1 MQLDQALQWAV
12 TLSWDDLMKPA
23 AARSIRVE
31 YLCEPGCSLDH
42 LSVWSVKDGGYQD
55 LICDYWTSTFSEHSA
70 GARFAGRNGSDNAG
84 VDHEKPGAVYPRF
97 RCRPPRPGFNLPA
110 DRPGMRRSSVKLGR
124 ASNQLA
130 AHCSS

>member
-31 YLCEPGCSLDH
+31 YFCEPGCSLEH
-42 LSVWSVKDGGYQD
+42 LSVWSVKAGGYQD

-70 GARFAGRNGSDNAG
+70 GASFAGRNVSDRLVLALGWIMKNQAQFTRAFDAG
-84 VDHEKPGAVYPRF
+84 RHGLVLIYPPTAEECAEAV
-97 RCRPPRPGFNLPA
+97 
-110 DRPGMRRSSVKLGR
+110 
-124 ASNQLA
+124 ASMDALA
-130 AHCSS
+130 IN